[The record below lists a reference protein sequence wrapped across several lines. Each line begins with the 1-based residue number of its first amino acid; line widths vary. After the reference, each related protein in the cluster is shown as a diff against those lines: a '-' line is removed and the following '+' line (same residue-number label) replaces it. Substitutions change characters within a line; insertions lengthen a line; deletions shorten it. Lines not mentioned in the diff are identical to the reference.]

1 MTPVTF
7 VAYADDDVNFVF
19 LNEKEEILFE
29 GSKEEI
35 VQNYYLQD
43 LKVENYYVQDS
54 TMYICVKSEQEDQH
68 MGSKLKL
75 VKCTEIK
82 NDCIKRTEEGR
93 CRILNNT
100 DFKNKECPFYKSQ
113 KQPA

>member
-54 TMYICVKSEQEDQH
+54 TMYICVKSE
-68 MGSKLKL
+68 
-75 VKCTEIK
+75 
-82 NDCIKRTEEGR
+82 
-93 CRILNNT
+93 
-100 DFKNKECPFYKSQ
+100 
-113 KQPA
+113 